1 MTESSVITHSIADDM
16 LRIQKDFNNGSHSL
30 DLDELD
36 ELAELFR
43 QKYVQGMWQERV
55 EKYMQG
61 KLQERVDSYMMELRL
76 AINAGLAE
84 IVSDGVYTMKGIP
97 HEDPAEY
104 F

>member
-16 LRIQKDFNNGSHSL
+16 LRIQKDFNNGLHSL
-30 DLDELD
+30 DLD

-43 QKYVQGMWQERV
+43 QKYVHGMWQERL

-61 KLQERVDSYMMELRL
+61 KLQERVDNYMMELRL

-97 HEDPAEY
+97 QKDPAEY
-104 F
+104 S